1 MDMLD
6 QALEA
11 SEQKNHDS
19 NNSDD
24 VTLTHHDPGDHEEHA
39 TIANVQTVGGQAL
52 ALDPNIQYQL
62 RADTGQ
68 GQVTYRVVQVAGD
81 GNETTAQVVASN
93 AFPQVTQA
101 VIQSPFSNGGSPTLE
116 GQDTKFTY
124 FPAVSGTG
132 VEASQPEVIS
142 TAGMAGQVTTAGG
155 WAQDGS
161 LGQGQFYVMMSPQ
174 EVLQG
179 QRNIAPRTGF
189 ATPKVEGARS
199 GRDDRRRATHN
210 EVERRRRDK
219 INNWIVQLSK
229 VVPDCSSDHTKQGQ
243 VTNKSKGGILSKACD
258 YITELRTS
266 NARMAENLKESERL
280 QVDLEL
286 LRQQC
291 EELKSENQILRTQLQ
306 QHGII
311 PDISGTGS

>member
-93 AFPQVTQA
+93 AFPQA

-210 EVERRRRDK
+210 EV
-219 INNWIVQLSK
+219 QLSK